1 MKLVFFDTLFHER
14 LSYLQ
19 ARKIPAAVK
28 IVNNS
33 RLISCFLT
41 ANIKDYPILQELL
54 MPRSRHS
61 YQPRLGHG
69 LPHDP
74 LNAIIGPRPIGW
86 ISSQSASGDRNLA
99 PYSFFNC
106 FNYKPPIIGFSSQ
119 GWKDSVANIAETG
132 EFVWNL
138 ATRELAVAMN
148 ESSAS
153 VARDKDEFALS
164 GVTAIPGTQVAASMV
179 AESPVNFECKLTQL
193 IQLQDA
199 DGGKLEQWLV
209 LGEVIAVH
217 IDQALLLDG
226 IYQTAKANP
235 ILRAGG
241 PSAYYTISDEQRF
254 DLTRPDAR
262 RS

>member
-1 MKLVFFDTLFHER
+1 MT
-14 LSYLQ
+14 
-19 ARKIPAAVK
+19 
-28 IVNNS
+28 
-33 RLISCFLT
+33 
-41 ANIKDYPILQELL
+41 
-54 MPRSRHS
+54 RSRHT

-86 ISSQSASGDRNLA
+86 ISSQSAKGERNLA

-119 GWKDSVANIAETG
+119 GWKDSVANIVETG

-153 VARDKDEFALS
+153 VPHGDDEFTLAGL
-164 GVTAIPGTQVAASMV
+164 TPLPGTQVNVSMV
-179 AESPVNFECKLTQL
+179 AESPVNFECKLTQVL
-193 IQLQDA
+193 QLEGA
-199 DGGKLEQWLV
+199 DGEKLEQWMV
-209 LGEVIAVH
+209 FGEAVAIH
-217 IDQALLLDG
+217 IDHDLLEEG

-241 PSAYYTISDEQRF
+241 PSAYYAISEELRF
-254 DLTRPDAR
+254 DLRRPDAR
-262 RS
+262 R

>member
-1 MKLVFFDTLFHER
+1 MT
-14 LSYLQ
+14 
-19 ARKIPAAVK
+19 
-28 IVNNS
+28 
-33 RLISCFLT
+33 
-41 ANIKDYPILQELL
+41 
-54 MPRSRHS
+54 RSRHT

-86 ISSQSASGDRNLA
+86 ISSQSAKGERNLA

-119 GWKDSVANIAETG
+119 GWKDSVANIVETG

-153 VARDKDEFALS
+153 VPHGEDEFTLAGL
-164 GVTAIPGTQVAASMV
+164 TPLPGTQVNVSMV
-179 AESPVNFECKLTQL
+179 AESPVNFECKLTQVL
-193 IQLQDA
+193 QLEGA
-199 DGGKLEQWLV
+199 DGEKLEQWMV
-209 LGEVIAVH
+209 FGEAVAIH
-217 IDQALLLDG
+217 IDQDLLEEG

-241 PSAYYTISDEQRF
+241 PSAYYAISEELRF
-254 DLTRPDAR
+254 DLRRPDAR
-262 RS
+262 R